1 MRRTKLSPDFLSTK
15 PDTSKSFQFFL
26 NQTGF
31 HRHEKDLTILQY
43 LNILNL
49 SDGQRMAICK
59 EHCPF
64 EPPLFCR
71 STCELCQI
79 FTSFTSGSGRTSMP
93 CCPGSCRP
101 SRCFL
106 KIRKDRSIQKS
117 FKNRSK
123 KTLQSL
129 HVSFAWINPKE
140 RILQHPCL
148 IICAHVLM
156 IDDVENGS
164 RVRET
169 NEKVGKVEIDMI
181 SWRNVC
187 TSISKVSK
195 SFTCATTRCSLKK
208 YQQNLHNPQKP
219 KCPPCL
225 LQTVHKTH
233 VEVRQG
239 NVVDVLAKW
248 IFKLLRA
255 AIWLTNPSQS
265 NLISSYLISS

>member
-1 MRRTKLSPDFLSTK
+1 MGKGWQFARNIALLNRLCSAARLVTFVSNLHIIHFRLWKDLDAMLSRILST
-15 PDTSKSFQFFL
+15 FAML
-26 NQTGF
+26 
-31 HRHEKDLTILQY
+31 
-43 LNILNL
+43 
-49 SDGQRMAICK
+49 
-59 EHCPF
+59 F
-64 EPPLFCR
+64 ENPK
-71 STCELCQI
+71 
-79 FTSFTSGSGRTSMP
+79 
-93 CCPGSCRP
+93 RP
-101 SRCFL
+101 
-106 KIRKDRSIQKS
+106 I
-117 FKNRSK
+117 NSK
-123 KTLQSL
+123 KLKKLLKKKLQSL

-169 NEKVGKVEIDMI
+169 NVKVGKVEIDMI
-181 SWRNVC
+181 SWRNFC
-187 TSISKVSK
+187 TSMSKVSK

-225 LQTVHKTH
+225 LQTVHKAH

-255 AIWLTNPSQS
+255 AIWLTNSSQS
-265 NLISSYLISS
+265 NLISSYLISSHLSLSILTYVILSHLVLSIYRVRISISIFTCSFSTCNATAQSPWQLR